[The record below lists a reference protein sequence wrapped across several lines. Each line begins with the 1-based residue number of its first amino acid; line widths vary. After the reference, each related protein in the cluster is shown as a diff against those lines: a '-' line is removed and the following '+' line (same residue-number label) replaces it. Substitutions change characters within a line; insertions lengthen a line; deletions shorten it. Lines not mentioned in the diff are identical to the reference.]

1 MHEVIEPGRV
11 KVVYMR
17 AVGRVHPD
25 KLPPPED
32 GARPPG
38 GTHPPTVGTE
48 ERMVAANVFATLN
61 EAWERFRGENGM

>member
-25 KLPPPED
+25 KLPPED
-32 GARPPG
+32 KEKGASG
-38 GTHPPTVGTE
+38 EGKVGTE
-48 ERMVAANVFATLN
+48 ERMMAANVFATLN
-61 EAWERFRGENGM
+61 EAWERFRGENGL